1 MNIRRALGALI
12 LAFAGPCWAADAEP
26 LGVDER
32 AGMIAKWKEQIV
44 VADAA
49 LAKDAGA
56 VGEYSARGD
65 AHLFLGEFREAV
77 ADFEKMIVLDAAQ
90 DAPHW
95 RLGIAYYFAGEQAK
109 SARQFEKYHAYD
121 GRDRENGIWK
131 FLAQAKADG
140 VEKARAEMLAYT
152 RFDREPFPALYEMF
166 AGKKTPDEVFAEI
179 GKKGLADNEGVLFF
193 ANYYGG
199 LGEELLGHRAR
210 ALELLRKAVASPLGR
225 GAPGGPGYMWQV
237 ARLHWERLSASAAVF
252 PGVPGVVID
261 HCAARM
267 RQFIGSPGLA
277 VLPNGDYVASH
288 DLFGPGST
296 RDRTLI
302 FTSQDRGATWRR
314 LAEISGQWWSTLFTH
329 RGALYL
335 MGTSREYGA
344 AVIRRSDDGGRT
356 WTVPRDAESGLL
368 LGEGRYHTAAV
379 PVVVQG
385 GRIWRAMEDAMGPG
399 GWGSHFRAFMLSA
412 PEDADLLKAASWTGS
427 NRLSRDPQWLGG
439 KFGGWLEG
447 NAVADLDGGMVD
459 LLRVDDRPEG
469 NTAAVVHISADG
481 RTATFDPADG
491 FRTFPGGCKKF
502 TVRWDPASRLYWSL
516 ANFVPARHRGGNPE
530 RTRNT
535 LALVASP
542 DLRQW
547 TVRAVVLHHPDV
559 EKHGFQYAD
568 WQFDGDDLIAV
579 CRTAFDDAEGG
590 AENQHNANFLTFHRI
605 RGFRAITPA
614 DAPEEWREE
623 LSAGAK

>member
-1 MNIRRALGALI
+1 MRMRAALAALFLALSGAV
-12 LAFAGPCWAADAEP
+12 WAADAEP
-26 LGVDER
+26 LGADER
-32 AGMIAKWKEQIV
+32 ARRIAKWKEQV
-44 VADAA
+44 VADDAA
-49 LAKDAGA
+49 LAKEPGA

-77 ADFEKMIVLDAAQ
+77 ADFEKMIALDAAQ

-95 RLGIAYYFAGEQAK
+95 RLGIAYYFAGDFAK

-131 FLAQAKADG
+131 FLAQAKG
-140 VEKARAEMLAYT
+140 EGIEKARAEMLVYT
-152 RFDREPFPALYEMF
+152 RFDREPFPSLYEMF
-166 AGKKTPDEVFAEI
+166 AGKMTPDEVFAEI
-179 GKKGLADNEGVLFF
+179 EKKGLADNEGVLFF

-199 LGEELLGHRAR
+199 LDEELRGHRAR

-225 GAPGGPGYMWQV
+225 GAPGGTGYMWQV
-237 ARLHWERLSASAAVF
+237 ARLHWERLRAVEF
-252 PGVPGVVID
+252 PDVPGVVVN
-261 HCAARM
+261 HLAAATK
-267 RQFIGSPGLA
+267 QFIGSPSIA
-277 VLPNGDYVASH
+277 ILPNGGYVATH
-288 DLFGPGST
+288 DIFGPGST
-296 RDRTLI
+296 RDRTLV
-302 FTSQDRGATWRR
+302 FASHDRGATWQR
-314 LAEISGQWWSTLFTH
+314 LAEIAGQWWSTLFVH

-344 AVIRRSDDGGRT
+344 AVIRRSEDGGRT
-356 WTVPRDAESGLL
+356 WTTPRDADSGLL
-368 LGEGRYHTAAV
+368 LGDGKYHCAAV
-379 PVVVQG
+379 PVLMQG
-385 GRIWRAMEDAMGPG
+385 GRVWRAMEDAMGPG
-399 GWGSHFRAFMLSA
+399 VWGSHFRAFMLSA
-412 PEDADLLKAASWTGS
+412 PEDADLLKAASWTAS
-427 NRLSRDPQWLGG
+427 NRLGRDPQWLGG

-447 NAVADLDGGMVD
+447 NAVAAPDGGIVD

-469 NTAAVVHISADG
+469 NTAAVIRISADG

-502 TVRWDPASRLYWSL
+502 TVRFDPASRLYWSL
-516 ANFVPARHRGGNPE
+516 TNFVPARHRGGNPE

-559 EKHGFQYAD
+559 ERHGFQYAD

-579 CRTAFDDAEGG
+579 SRTAFDDADGG

-605 RGFRAITPA
+605 RGFRALTPN
-614 DAPEEWREE
+614 EEWREE